1 MWTTATHQEGY
12 DKKKWKDLQGLI
24 QKWAIKMRDN
34 GLFENKI
41 TEQNV
46 LVDKEINCNNNCF
59 KIGDPQLKFNVI
71 HDEKIVGSSTTK
83 QYLIDECNEHFNRF
97 VVDSIIYDYEKHMS
111 MKWVNASEYNKIA
124 LNPLVCDC
132 CWKEIPTNEHRILY
146 EAAMTERPNQY
157 HVCFECHDKLQKM
170 PHGKCDI
177 SKSIGKIQNEGPL
190 ASQPVPIIDKKG
202 RMEDH
207 KDFDEMALLD
217 EFIERVKEKDLTEQ
231 IKELETAGD
240 FISEHLV
247 KAKAESIVTSLSK
260 SAPLPKTNSLPLIC
274 TKKDSNTQI
283 GCITSIENKSGNR
296 IGAYC
301 FYGIKITCTI
311 SEIPERD
318 NNLFIRDWF
327 YKKTL
332 SPKKNLY
339 MNFDSK
345 WHIIK
350 GCFVSE
356 IKDKTLTI
364 ICDSIEEC
372 KEETKF
378 VDSSFVKVYDHALSY
393 DEIVKEFEKSKEEAK
408 DSEKYIVIAK
418 QHFPTATLK
427 RISQATEQ
435 DWREAWYDRYDD
447 E

>member
-1 MWTTATHQEGY
+1 M
-12 DKKKWKDLQGLI
+12 I
-24 QKWAIKMRDN
+24 
-34 GLFENKI
+34 I

-46 LVDKEINCNNNCF
+46 LVDKEINCNNDCF

-71 HDEKIVGSSTTK
+71 HDERINSNNK
-83 QYLIDECNEHFNRF
+83 QYLIDEFNEHFNKF
-97 VVDSIIYDYEKHMS
+97 VVNSIYDSIYDYEKHMS

-124 LNPLVCDC
+124 SQ
-132 CWKEIPTNEHRILY
+132 KELKNTK
-146 EAAMTERPNQY
+146 A
-157 HVCFECHDKLQKM
+157 KSM
-170 PHGKCDI
+170 P
-177 SKSIGKIQNEGPL
+177 GP
-190 ASQPVPIIDKKG
+190 
-202 RMEDH
+202 
-207 KDFDEMALLD
+207 
-217 EFIERVKEKDLTEQ
+217 FICTEKD
-231 IKELETAGD
+231 
-240 FISEHLV
+240 
-247 KAKAESIVTSLSK
+247 
-260 SAPLPKTNSLPLIC
+260 
-274 TKKDSNTQI
+274 TKTQI

-327 YKKTL
+327 CKKTL

-356 IKDKTLTI
+356 IKDKILTI

-378 VDSSFVKVYDHALSY
+378 VDSSSVKVYNRELSY
-393 DEIVKEFEKSKEEAK
+393 GEIAKEFEKSKEEAK
-408 DSEKYIVIAK
+408 NSGKFITTTNQQFPAIKKCIKDILKETIDHASDPSISEHV
-418 QHFPTATLK
+418 FP
-427 RISQATEQ
+427 RVEQ
-435 DWREAWYDRYDD
+435 KEDWREAWYDRYDKD
-447 E
+447 